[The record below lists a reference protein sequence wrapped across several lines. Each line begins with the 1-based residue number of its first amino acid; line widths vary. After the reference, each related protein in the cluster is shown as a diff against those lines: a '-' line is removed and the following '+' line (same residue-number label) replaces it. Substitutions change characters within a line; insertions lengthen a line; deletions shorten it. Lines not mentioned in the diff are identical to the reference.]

1 MSKCFSTTNWQVKE
15 GKQEEFIKRWTNF
28 LNWTRETQD
37 GLEAA
42 QLVVDVEDPRRF
54 VSVGEWRDSVARQ
67 AWQEAQRFTELF
79 MPCLEV
85 CDNMQGSQYEIKV
98 TI

>member
-1 MSKCFSTTNWQVKE
+1 MGKCFGTTIWQVKD
-15 GKQEEFIKRWTNF
+15 GKQEEFVERWTTF

-37 GLEAA
+37 GLKAA
-42 QLVVDVEDPRRF
+42 QLVADEEDRQRF
-54 VSVGEWRDSVARQ
+54 LSVGEWRDSAARQ
-67 AWQEAQRFTELF
+67 AWQDTPRFMELV

-85 CDNMQGSQYEIKV
+85 CDDVQSSQYEIKV